1 MTART
6 LEYYE
11 AKKRRLRLRDRAGLF
26 YVGNELQWVGSLRG
40 GAGSFP
46 DVPSRR
52 MAQDADGTVLLHRLG
67 AGVMENGIQADLTEL
82 NDEDNVQ
89 ASGALSTDSSSGTRI
104 LCWLFP
110 ELREFDGGFHSAT
123 GSGSMNLTILD
134 TSGDTTNG
142 ISGTFTSRTADLPN
156 HFSTFD
162 LYRDNIIS
170 YAVSNVRCVRIALF
184 GGGSGGSKNW
194 LTSHLY
200 GEIAAGETPDR
211 LLWIDNDDDLEFSK
225 AVDYGDAPR
234 GSAEDH
240 VTYLKNNSASLAANS
255 VQVTAEDLFLG
266 SGSWYTFDD
275 GTGFSP
281 TKALA
286 SSISNGANSPNIT
299 IRRIIPD
306 DEGVGLH
313 AARAF
318 VSVGSWT

>member
-26 YVGNELQWVGSLRG
+26 FVGNELQWVGSLRG

-52 MAQDADGTVLLHRLG
+52 MAYDSDGTVVLG
-67 AGVMENGIQADLTEL
+67 QNAAQSTIFEVAGGVVTAWNS
-82 NDEDNVQ
+82 EDTP
-89 ASGALSTDSSSGTRI
+89 GAQTGESDQGHYFI
-104 LCWLFP
+104 FP
-110 ELREFDGGFHSAT
+110 ELREIDGVVTSRQKI
-123 GSGSMNLTILD
+123 GSD
-134 TSGDTTNG
+134 VDVQTSPDTTNG
-142 ISGTFTSRTADLPN
+142 EDGTWTVRLTAIPQNVNIFRPEYRTTITSM
-156 HFSTFD
+156 
-162 LYRDNIIS
+162 
-170 YAVSNVRCVRIALF
+170 AVSNIRGVWIDSNF
-184 GGGSGGSKNW
+184 GGSS
-194 LTSHLY
+194 TSNKRLEHAHLY
-200 GEIAAGETPDR
+200 GEISSGETPDR
-211 LLWIDNDDDLEFSK
+211 LLWIDNDNDLEFSLP
-225 AVDYGDAPR
+225 VDYGDAPR

-275 GTGFSP
+275 GTGFSS

-306 DEGVGLH
+306 TETLGLH

-318 VSVGSWT
+318 VSVGTWT